1 MSAPDRARGS
11 SAAATPWAGTEL
23 DGPTLRGHA
32 VEPLVERVRRELAT
46 RGQQATLENV
56 AEHVRGA
63 TGVRGAE
70 ATESLARRVL
80 AALVGFG
87 PLQSLIESPGVT
99 DVLVNPDGTVWVD
112 DQAGLRRVPSV
123 VLPASEVRKLAVR
136 LVSLG
141 GRRLDEAQPYADVV
155 LAGVRVHAVLPPI
168 SDGAPALSLRRT
180 RSTRAVLGELFHDP
194 DDPWPPLLRH
204 VITARLN
211 FLISGGTGAGKTT
224 LLSAMLAEASADER
238 LVIVEDA
245 HELSPAHPHALA
257 LQSRAPNTEG
267 AGGIR
272 MTELVREALRMRP
285 DRLVVGECR
294 GEEVR
299 DVLMALNTGHDGA
312 GATVHANSAGAVGER
327 LVALGALG
335 GWDARST
342 SLQAAA
348 AIDVVIHVAR
358 VGGARRPVG
367 MARLRV
373 QPGGELSSESILD
386 QDHAGNWRHGPAY
399 DWFQRLRGRG
409 A

>member
-1 MSAPDRARGS
+1 M
-11 SAAATPWAGTEL
+11 
-23 DGPTLRGHA
+23 
-32 VEPLVERVRRELAT
+32 
-46 RGQQATLENV
+46 
-56 AEHVRGA
+56 
-63 TGVRGAE
+63 
-70 ATESLARRVL
+70 
-80 AALVGFG
+80 
-87 PLQSLIESPGVT
+87 
-99 DVLVNPDGTVWVD
+99 LVNPDGSVWVD
-112 DQAGLRRVPSV
+112 DTAGLRRVPSV
-123 VLPASEVRKLAVR
+123 LLPAAEVRKLAVR

-180 RSTRAVLGELFHDP
+180 RSTRALLSELFGDP
-194 DDPWPPLLRH
+194 KDPWPAVLRR
-204 VITARLN
+204 VIATRLN

-245 HELSPAHPHALA
+245 HELSPAHLHALA
-257 LQSRAPNTEG
+257 LQSRSPNTEG
-267 AGGIR
+267 AGGIS

-312 GATVHANSAGAVGER
+312 GATVHANSVGSVGER

-358 VGGARRPVG
+358 VHDARRPVA
-367 MARLRV
+367 MARLLV
-373 QPGGELSSESILD
+373 NAQGELGSESIMSQD
-386 QDHAGNWRHGPAY
+386 QEGNWVRGPAY
-399 DWFQRLRGRG
+399 GWFQGLRGRG

>member
-1 MSAPDRARGS
+1 MSAV
-11 SAAATPWAGTEL
+11 AGPGRLEEA
-23 DGPTLRGHA
+23 TLRGHA
-32 VEPLVERVRRELAT
+32 VAPLVQRVRRELAA
-46 RGQQATLENV
+46 RGQEATLDHV
-56 AEHVRGA
+56 AERVTAA

-70 ATESLARRVL
+70 ATESLSRRIL

-87 PLQSLIESPGVT
+87 PLQSLIEAPGVT

-112 DQAGLRRVPSV
+112 DPAGLRRIPSV
-123 VLPASEVRKLAVR
+123 LLPAAEVRQLAVR

-168 SDGAPALSLRRT
+168 CDGAPALSLRRT
-180 RSTRAVLGELFHDP
+180 RSTRALLSELFPDP
-194 DDPWPPLLRH
+194 HDPWPEALRH
-204 VITARLN
+204 VMRARLN

-224 LLSAMLAEASADER
+224 LLSAMLAEASLDER

-257 LQSRAPNTEG
+257 LQSRSPNTEG

-272 MTELVREALRMRP
+272 MTALVREALRMRP

-342 SLQAAA
+342 ALQAAA

-358 VGGARRPVG
+358 VDGARRPVG
-367 MARLRV
+367 MARLLATRE
-373 QPGGELSSESILD
+373 GELRSESILSQD
-386 QDHAGNWRHGPAY
+386 QEGAWVPGPAHA
-399 DWFQRLRGRG
+399 WFQALRGRG
-409 A
+409 T